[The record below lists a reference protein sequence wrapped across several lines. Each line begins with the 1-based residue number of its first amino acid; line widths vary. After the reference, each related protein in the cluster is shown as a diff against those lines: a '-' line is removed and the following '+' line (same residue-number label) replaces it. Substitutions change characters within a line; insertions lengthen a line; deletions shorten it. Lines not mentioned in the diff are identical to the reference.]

1 MPQIHKTAIVSK
13 NAKVADN
20 VYIGPYCIIGDNV
33 TLEKGVH
40 LVSHICIEGLT
51 HIGENTKIYPF
62 ASIGFEPQDKKYHGE
77 NSRLVIGKNNKIRE
91 YVTIHPGTAGD
102 KMETKV
108 GDDCLIMINTH
119 IAHDCV
125 IGNNVILANNAT
137 LAGHVEVG
145 DYAIIGGLTAIHQFV
160 RIGPHAIIGGMS
172 GVAADVIPY
181 GNVFGERASLAGL
194 NIVGLKRRQFS
205 NDEIHDLRK
214 SYSIL
219 FQEDRDTFEQRLKEV
234 EREFSNN
241 QTVMELVKFLQQD
254 SNRAICLPKEKK
266 GN

>member
-1 MPQIHKTAIVSK
+1 MTKIHETAIVSK
-13 NAKVADN
+13 KAQLANDVF
-20 VYIGPYCIIGDNV
+20 IGPYCVIGDNV
-33 TLEKGVH
+33 VLEKGVH
-40 LVSHICIEGLT
+40 LVSHICIEGST
-51 HIGENTKIYPF
+51 QIGENTKIHPF
-62 ASIGFEPQDKKYHGE
+62 ASIGFEPQDLKYDGE
-77 NSRLVIGKNNKIRE
+77 KSKLIIGKNNKIRE

-102 KMETKV
+102 RMETRI
-108 GDDCLIMINTH
+108 GDDCLLMINAH
-119 IAHDCV
+119 VAHDCM

-145 DYAIIGGLTAIHQFV
+145 DFAIIGGLSAIHQFV
-160 RIGPHAIIGGMS
+160 RIGAHAIIGGMS

-214 SYSIL
+214 VYSIL
-219 FQEDRDTFEQRLKEV
+219 FQEDRDTFERRLAEV
-234 EREFSNN
+234 EQRYSNN
-241 QTVMELVKFLQQD
+241 EIAKKLIEFLKQD

-266 GN
+266 AG